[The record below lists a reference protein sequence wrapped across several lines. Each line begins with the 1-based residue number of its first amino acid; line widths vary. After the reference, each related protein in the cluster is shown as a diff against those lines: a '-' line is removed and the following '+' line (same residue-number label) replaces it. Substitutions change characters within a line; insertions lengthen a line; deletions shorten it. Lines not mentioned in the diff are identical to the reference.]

1 MRFGREMPEH
11 TGVIMN
17 MSDSGIFLASTHL
30 YRPGV
35 LVMVDF
41 TVDDASYQL
50 EGVVQWARNAPAN
63 LARQI
68 PSGMGIRIASPT
80 QAYLDLVQRLRL
92 TSPESIVR

>member
-41 TVDDASYQL
+41 MVDDQSYQL

-80 QAYLDLVQRLRL
+80 QAYLDLVKMLRLR
-92 TSPESIVR
+92 SPESVVR